1 MDELK
6 LKNALKELVSLYEG
20 DEAALDTLR
29 ALEENSIPAS
39 SLFEMEER
47 DIRQFTGLSAETC
60 RLIGMVDELARYTGV
75 ERFGRTPCLDSL
87 KAQGEFFR
95 ALTLGRREE
104 YCYLACLSPKGNL
117 KHLALLSRGT
127 LDSSTVYMR
136 DVARHALAGGEKAV
150 VMAHNHPS
158 GSLNPSRA
166 DVELTK
172 TAREA
177 LGNLGIKLLEHV
189 IVTSNGY
196 TGIIDG
202 GWL

>member
-20 DEAALDTLR
+20 EEAALDTLR

-47 DIRQFTGLSAETC
+47 DIRQLTGLSSETC
-60 RLIGMVDELARYTGV
+60 RLIGMVDELARYTGA

-87 KAQGEFFR
+87 KVQGEFFR

-196 TGIIDG
+196 MGIIDG

>member
-1 MDELK
+1 
-6 LKNALKELVSLYEG
+6 
-20 DEAALDTLR
+20 
-29 ALEENSIPAS
+29 
-39 SLFEMEER
+39 
-47 DIRQFTGLSAETC
+47 
-60 RLIGMVDELARYTGV
+60 
-75 ERFGRTPCLDSL
+75 
-87 KAQGEFFR
+87 
-95 ALTLGRREE
+95 
-104 YCYLACLSPKGNL
+104 
-117 KHLALLSRGT
+117 
-127 LDSSTVYMR
+127 MR

-196 TGIIDG
+196 TGIIGG

>member
-1 MDELK
+1 MNEPELQ
-6 LKNALKELVSLYEG
+6 NALRELISLYEG
-20 DEAALDTLR
+20 EEAALETLKM
-29 ALEENSIPAS
+29 LEENSVSPS

-47 DIRQFTGLSAETC
+47 DIRELTGLSAETC
-60 RLIGMVDELARYTGV
+60 RLIGMVDELARYTGA
-75 ERFGRTPCLDSL
+75 ERFGKTPCLDSL
-87 KAQGEFFR
+87 EAQGEFFR

-104 YCYLACLSPKGNL
+104 YCYIACLSPKGNL

-136 DVARHALAGGEKAV
+136 DGARHALAGGEKTA

-172 TAREA
+172 TAREV

-196 TGIIDG
+196 TGMIDG

>member
-1 MDELK
+1 MDELT
-6 LKNALKELVSLYEG
+6 LKNALRELISLYEG
-20 DEAALDTLR
+20 EQAAVRTLEI
-29 ALEENSIPAS
+29 LEENSVSPS
-39 SLFEMEER
+39 SLFEMEDR
-47 DIRQFTGLSAETC
+47 DIRELTGLSAETC
-60 RLIGMVDELARYTGV
+60 RLIGMVDELARYTGA
-75 ERFGRTPCLDSL
+75 ERFGKTPRLDSL
-87 KAQGEFFR
+87 KAQGEFFQ

-104 YCYLACLSPKGNL
+104 YCYLACLSARGNL

-136 DVARHALAGGEKAV
+136 DVARHALAGGERFA

-172 TAREA
+172 TAREV
-177 LGNLGIKLLEHV
+177 LGNLGIRLLEHV
-189 IVTSNGY
+189 IVTSGGY
-196 TGIIDG
+196 TGIMDG